1 MTKDPKYDQFG
12 GTGVIV
18 AHTIWRLAKVV
29 GACVMI
35 HLGLSK
41 NDTYPGICCL
51 PLISKMAMEIHQKS
65 TFFRWFLSILSKF
78 SIFFLNFSNL
88 FPYFPMEMMVI
99 YHDFPWKARTTSF
112 PPSWHGVGIQAASR
126 CFAPCWVE
134 RSPPSVRGWCPLRTA
149 TRNPGAFL
157 YGYGS
162 IPCTP
167 VVHIKIAG
175 IYGCESP

>member
-65 TFFRWFLSILSKF
+65 TFFRWFLSILLKF

-88 FPYFPMEMMVI
+88 FP
-99 YHDFPWKARTTSF
+99 WKWWWFTMISPGKLGRL
-112 PPSWHGVGIQAASR
+112 PSLRPGTASGFKQRAVALHPAGWSGHRHLCGAGALWGPRPEIQG
-126 CFAPCWVE
+126 
-134 RSPPSVRGWCPLRTA
+134 RSYMAMDQYLVPL
-149 TRNPGAFL
+149 
-157 YGYGS
+157 
-162 IPCTP
+162 
-167 VVHIKIAG
+167 
-175 IYGCESP
+175 